1 MTCMLELSDKY
12 TKKAIIKILKWATK
26 NVLETNENLEGLSK
40 DTDYVKKNQ
49 MEVLE
54 LKNTITKLK
63 NTVEGLK
70 SKRKNSYNWS
80 YSIWTT
86 EIQ

>member
-1 MTCMLELSDKY
+1 MTYMLELSDKY
-12 TKKAIIKILKWATK
+12 TKKAIIKILQWATK

-40 DTDYVKKNQ
+40 ETDNVKKNQ

-63 NTVEGLK
+63 NPVEGLK
-70 SKRKNSYNWS
+70 SRQRK
-80 YSIWTT
+80 
-86 EIQ
+86 E